1 MLLDEAALVVR
12 AQAGDE
18 DAWLTLIDIHGQPIF
33 RLAYLLTGDADD
45 AADVAQETLLRAF
58 RHLHRFERGQP
69 LHPWLLRIARN
80 LAYNRRRSLR
90 RWVAALGRWQAQRAL
105 HTEPVDLTA
114 HDAVR
119 LALEGLGAKDRD
131 VIYLRYF
138 AELSVAE
145 TATVLG
151 VAEGTVKSRLARA
164 LERMRAALLRYDPEL
179 AEEAQR

>member
-1 MLLDEAALVVR
+1 MDEAKLVAR
-12 AQAGDE
+12 ARAGDE
-18 DAWLTLIDIHGQPIF
+18 EAWLALVDSYGQPIF

-58 RHLHRFERGQP
+58 RHLHRFDPSQP
-69 LHPWLLRIARN
+69 LRPWLLRIARN
-80 LAYNRRRSLR
+80 LAYNRRRSIR
-90 RWVAALGRWQAQRAL
+90 RFVAALGRWQAQRPL
-105 HTEPVDLTA
+105 YTEHPGDPTP

-119 LALEGLGAKDRD
+119 QALQGLDVKDRD

-164 LERMRAALLRYDPEL
+164 LVRMRAALVQHFPEL
-179 AEEAQR
+179 VEETQP

>member
-1 MLLDEAALVVR
+1 MDEAALVAR
-12 AQAGDE
+12 ARAGDE
-18 DAWLTLIDIHGQPIF
+18 DAWLALIDIHGQPIF
-33 RLAYLLTGDADD
+33 RLAYRLTVDADD

-58 RHLHRFERGQP
+58 RHLHRFELGQP
-69 LHPWLLRIARN
+69 LRPWLLRIARN

-90 RWVAALGRWQAQRAL
+90 RWLAALGRWQAQRAL

-119 LALEGLGAKDRD
+119 LALEVLGEKDRD
-131 VIYLRYF
+131 VIFLRF
-138 AELSVAE
+138 FSELSVAE
-145 TATVLG
+145 TAMVLG

-164 LERMRAALLRYDPEL
+164 LQRMRAALAQHDPAL

>member
-1 MLLDEAALVVR
+1 LDEANLVAR

-18 DAWLTLIDIHGQPIF
+18 EAWLALVDIHGEPIF

-58 RHLHRFERGQP
+58 RHLHRFELGQP
-69 LHPWLLRIARN
+69 LRPWLLRIARN
-80 LAYNRRRSLR
+80 LAYNRLRSIRRF
-90 RWVAALGRWQAQRAL
+90 VAALRRWQAQQPL
-105 HTEPVDLTA
+105 HGEPPELMP

-119 LALEGLGAKDRD
+119 QAIRGLDVKDRD

-138 AELSVAE
+138 SELSVAE

-164 LERMRAALLRYDPEL
+164 LGRMRAALLRHYPEL